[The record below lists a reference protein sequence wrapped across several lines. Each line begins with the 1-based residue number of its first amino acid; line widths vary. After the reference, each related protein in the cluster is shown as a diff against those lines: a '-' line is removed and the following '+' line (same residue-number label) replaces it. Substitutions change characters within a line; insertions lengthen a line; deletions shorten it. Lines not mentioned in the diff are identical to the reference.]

1 MRIVDI
7 RERTVPISRYADP
20 RIPSGGLNT
29 SVVAI
34 VTDIHREGVPVVGFG
49 FSSFGRFGQG
59 GLIRERFAP
68 RLLAAG
74 ETDLAMGSRDT
85 LDPFRAWNCMMAGE
99 KLGGHGERCVAVGT
113 LDMALWDAAAKMA
126 GKPLYRFLGDCVGRE
141 PSRTAVPVYA
151 SGGYYF
157 PSDGIARL
165 RDETRQS
172 LDHGYTHVKIKIA
185 GRPLAEDL
193 RRIDAVLSLLPGGDH
208 LAVDAMNQ
216 YTPESGLQA
225 AKALASYNLQW
236 FEDICDPLD
245 FETQAHIA
253 RAYDPPVAAG
263 EALFSLADA
272 RNLIRYG
279 GLRPDRDVLV
289 FDPVHCYG
297 LPEYLRIIQMLEE
310 HGWSRTACR
319 PHGGHLFCLHVAAV
333 LGLGGCESN
342 PHSFQPF
349 GGFADGAVIEDGSI
363 LPPEAPGIGFE
374 TRSALRNVFRSLLG
388 SIQP

>member
-7 RERTVPISRYADP
+7 REQTVPVSRYADP
-20 RIPSGGLNT
+20 GIQSGGLNT

-34 VTDIHREGVPVVGFG
+34 VTDVHRDGVPVVGFG

-59 GLIRERFAP
+59 GLIRERFAR

-74 ETDLAMGSRDT
+74 ETDLVIESRDT
-85 LDPFRAWNCMMAGE
+85 LDPFRAWDSMMAGE

-113 LDMALWDAAAKMA
+113 LDMAVWDAAAKMA
-126 GKPLYRFLGDCVGRE
+126 GKPLYRFLADCVGRE
-141 PSRTAVPVYA
+141 VGGTMVPVYA

-157 PSDGIARL
+157 PSDDTAQLCHEI
-165 RDETRQS
+165 RQF
-172 LDHGYTHVKIKIA
+172 LDLGYTHVKIKIG
-185 GRPLAEDL
+185 GRVLAEDL
-193 RRIDAVLSLLPGGDH
+193 RRIDAVLSYLPGGDH
-208 LAVDAMNQ
+208 LAVDAMNR
-216 YTPESGLQA
+216 YAPESGLQA
-225 AKALASYNLQW
+225 AKALAPYSLRW
-236 FEDICDPLD
+236 FEDSCDPLD
-245 FETQAHIA
+245 FESQADII
-253 RAYDPPVAAG
+253 RAYDPPIAAG

-297 LPEYLRIIQMLEE
+297 LPEYLRIIQMLEQ
-310 HGWSRTACR
+310 HGWSRTACQ
-319 PHGGHLFCLHVAAV
+319 PHGGHLFCLHVAAA

-349 GGFADGAVIEDGSI
+349 GGFADGAVVRDGSI
-363 LPPEAPGIGFE
+363 RPPEAPGIGFE
-374 TRSALRNVFRSLLG
+374 TRSALRSIFRSLLG
-388 SIQP
+388 SI